1 LGLFGLIVCYWLNF
15 TFKVTRGSVG
25 HLAEAVAGLGVCGA
39 GFSLPWM
46 TEVIP
51 TRDIMQISLL
61 VNIQDMSKM
70 TR

>member
-1 LGLFGLIVCYWLNF
+1 
-15 TFKVTRGSVG
+15 VG